1 MELMTGNQKA
11 KAKAEQLKGMAKEVL
26 GRTSG
31 NRRMRTEGRSKS
43 AQGDARQAWE
53 KAKDAFRH

>member
-1 MELMTGNQKA
+1 MTGNQKA
-11 KAKAEQLKGMAKEVL
+11 KAKAEQLVGMAKEAL

-31 NRRMRTEGRSKS
+31 NRRMHASGRSKS

>member
-1 MELMTGNQKA
+1 MTGNQKA